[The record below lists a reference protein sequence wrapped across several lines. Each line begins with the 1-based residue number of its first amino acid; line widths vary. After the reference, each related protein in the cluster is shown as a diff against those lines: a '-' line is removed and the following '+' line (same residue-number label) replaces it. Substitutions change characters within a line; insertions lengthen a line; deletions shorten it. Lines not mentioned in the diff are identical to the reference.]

1 MLKLISTALFMASCF
16 LGCTQTNNDKKMK
29 KTAEQLL
36 EYLVSCDT
44 ASIVRLYF
52 GYSDTVQ
59 YQRGYTES
67 MKPILEDCST
77 VQKIVDKYGLPKKE
91 TFIARDGFNGSHEI
105 VINFFNLRDTT
116 FKMNYFNLIISF
128 YPFNL
133 AIPDR
138 IFRYSLE
145 IGKDKKKIEPLIK
158 PPYLIKDQKLR
169 TT

>member
-1 MLKLISTALFMASCF
+1 MLKLTLTVLFMVSCF
-16 LGCTQTNNDKKMK
+16 LGCTQSNNDKKMK

-36 EYLVSCDT
+36 KYLASCDT

-59 YQRGYTES
+59 YAEGYTES

-77 VQKIVDKYGLPKKE
+77 VQKIVNKYGLPKQE
-91 TFIARDGFNGSHEI
+91 TFVARDGFNGSHEM
-105 VINFFNLRDTT
+105 VIKFFNSRDTT

-133 AIPDR
+133 AKPDK
-138 IFRYSLE
+138 IFRYHLE
-145 IGKDKKKIEPLIK
+145 IGKDPKKIEPLIR
-158 PPYLIKDQKLR
+158 PSVLLMG
-169 TT
+169 